1 MILGQ
6 LLDLSVPWFYH
17 MQDEDNTGTYKYYH
31 SD

>member
-6 LLDLSVPWFYH
+6 LLDLSVPWLYNLYN
-17 MQDEDNTGTYKYYH
+17 DDNTGTYKYQH